1 MPSFKRNISDT
12 TFNLT
17 CCQAISITCKMFPK
31 VLSQIKETTITND
44 RFQSEVS
51 GTKI

>member
-1 MPSFKRNISDT
+1 MPNFKRNASDT

-17 CCQAISITCKMFPK
+17 CCQAISITCKMFLK
-31 VLSQIKETTITND
+31 VLNQIKEIITNN

>member
-1 MPSFKRNISDT
+1 MPKFKRNASDR

-17 CCQAISITCKMFPK
+17 CCQAISITCKMFLK